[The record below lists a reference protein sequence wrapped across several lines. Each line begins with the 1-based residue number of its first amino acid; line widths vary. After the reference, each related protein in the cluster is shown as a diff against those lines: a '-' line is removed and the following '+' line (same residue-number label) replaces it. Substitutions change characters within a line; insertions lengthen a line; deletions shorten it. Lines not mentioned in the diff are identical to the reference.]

1 MVRIRKAAIDEAEA
15 IAKVSV
21 DSWFSTYRG
30 IIPEKILDKI
40 TYQQRSAAFKKR
52 LVDPQH
58 YIFVAETT
66 DGQIVGFVNGGPER
80 SGDYPYNGEIYS
92 LYILDEY
99 HHLQIGRKLVRAIAE
114 QLQTDGCDSL
124 LVWVLEE
131 NPAKGFY
138 EHLGAKPVDRN
149 YLAELEAFETALGW
163 AEVDHLL

>member
-1 MVRIRKAAIDEAEA
+1 MIRIRKAATSDAEA

-21 DSWFSTYRG
+21 DSWISTYRG
-30 IIPEKILDKI
+30 IVPEKILKKI
-40 TYQQRSAAFKKR
+40 TYQQRTVAFKKR
-52 LVDPQH
+52 LDDPQH
-58 YIFVAETT
+58 YMFVAETT

-80 SGDYPYNGEIYS
+80 SGDYPYEGEIYS

-99 HHLQIGRKLVRAIAE
+99 HHLQIGRKLVRVMTE
-114 QLQTDGCDSL
+114 QLLTDGYDSL

-138 EHLGAKPVDRN
+138 EHLGAEPVDRK

-163 AEVDHLL
+163 TAVDRLL